1 MSTESINI
9 TITENGARRVSGA
22 IDGIGHSAEGAER
35 LVTLL
40 ERTLGALGL
49 AATVR
54 ELLHA
59 ADAFTM
65 VQNKIRAFISD
76 STTLDIVTD
85 RLLKIANQT
94 RNEFEA
100 TATTYARVGRAAK
113 ALGLSQ
119 NEALDFT
126 QALSEA
132 VTLSGVT
139 TGEASRGVLE
149 LAHAFATGTIQ
160 TREFRV
166 IMKDVPEVARA
177 IADGLKTNVGH
188 LYEMAAA
195 GQLTAHQV
203 VGALLSMRN
212 ELDNR
217 MNKSV
222 VTFEQSLTIL
232 NNSWEVYVGKS
243 NNALGITHT
252 MGNAMVFLADN
263 IDTAVK
269 ILEVLVIT
277 IGVYFALQAIPKAI
291 AALNSLGAALIANP
305 FTSVIVVIT
314 AAAAALY
321 LFSEQI
327 GVSEEGFVTLH
338 DLGVAVFGHLRIL
351 VHTLAEGFGKAWA
364 YILETGQALFGD
376 LVDISMSFPM
386 AMLKALD
393 FVIVRFLSFSAGI
406 VAIWRQAMDNLKGF
420 TGVSLAE
427 AFTTAYEKSKDA
439 LTQNGKGPAEQALD
453 QLMVEAKQIAAERVE
468 LDRLAQLKRDKAT
481 AGLDAKSPAEPG
493 EAGKFKKTFGSE
505 LEELRKEGMLL
516 LQTTEARKVQNDV
529 MKVEEHLKRNLSQT
543 ELEAVARVSLT
554 NIALQRRSEALETL
568 GGPTQK
574 FFDQMNALNAIMR
587 DAPALTAQ
595 VTEELSKMQLQL
607 LQSTPNTGGDL
618 GSMADAYIRQLRI
631 MQLETRNAV
640 GDMGAEFGK
649 LFGPGGTLVQGIGD
663 AVAQSV
669 VFGERFDQALK
680 KVAQSIVANLIS
692 SLIQLGINMVLNAA
706 IGHSLTVAAGAA
718 SVATATAVTA
728 AWGPAA
734 TLVNAATFGAGAAAG
749 TSALASSLAAVKGLS
764 AVAGFAEGGWTGP
777 GGRNRPAGVV
787 HGQEYVLNASATRR
801 LGISNLDRM
810 NNGGGLGGG
819 NMNVTVVNRDI
830 PGVEFQVNQLSHDD
844 VEIIAQRVVRSEA
857 PNVIAGDIAN
867 PSGRTSRALGTH
879 TTATRKRN

>member
-1 MSTESINI
+1 M
-9 TITENGARRVSGA
+9 SGA
-22 IDGIGHSAEGAER
+22 IEGIGHSAEGAER
-35 LVTLL
+35 MVTLL

-65 VQNKIRAFISD
+65 VQNKLRSFITD
-76 STTLDIVTD
+76 STTLDVVTD

-100 TATTYARVGRAAK
+100 TATTYARVGRAAR

-149 LAHAFATGTIQ
+149 LAHAFATGTVQ

-188 LYEMAAA
+188 LYEMASA
-195 GQLTAHQV
+195 GELSATAIV
-203 VGALLSMRN
+203 RALLSVRQ
-212 ELDNR
+212 ELDQR

-232 NNSWEVYVGKS
+232 NNSWEVYIGKS
-243 NNALGITHT
+243 NNALGITHA
-252 MGNAMVFLADN
+252 MGQMMVFLANN
-263 IDTAVK
+263 IETTAR
-269 ILEVLVIT
+269 IAEVLAIT
-277 IGVYFALQAIPKAI
+277 IGVTLAARAIPSAI
-291 AALNSLGAALIANP
+291 SGMVKLLAVMYTNPWTALLAVVTALI
-305 FTSVIVVIT
+305 S
-314 AAAAALY
+314 Y
-321 LFSEQI
+321 L
-327 GVSEEGFVTLH
+327 V
-338 DLGVAVFGHLRIL
+338 
-351 VHTLAEGFGKAWA
+351 
-364 YILETGQALFGD
+364 LFGD
-376 LVDISMSFPM
+376 QIEVDAKNMITFRDVATAVFNDIAKGAHWLADKFGLAWNFILSTGEKLFGSLVDTSLSFPR
-386 AMLKALD
+386 AVAKGLD
-393 FVIVRFLSFSAGI
+393 TIILGFQVMGGVVS
-406 VAIWRQAMDNLKGF
+406 AIWTRIKENFMGVNMSKDGIFAGFTDAIRNAQMDAVKNAGGPGGKGPMEKAMDDVLADAQMAANTRLEAQMAQDALKNKAIKSLNLKG
-420 TGVSLAE
+420 
-427 AFTTAYEKSKDA
+427 
-439 LTQNGKGPAEQALD
+439 
-453 QLMVEAKQIAAERVE
+453 
-468 LDRLAQLKRDKAT
+468 
-481 AGLDAKSPAEPG
+481 PAEPG
-493 EAGKFKKTFGSE
+493 EAGKFKKSFGSE

-516 LQTTEARKVQNDV
+516 LQNTEARKVQNDV
-529 MKVEEHLKRNLSQT
+529 MKVEEHLKRNLSQA

-554 NIALQRRSEALETL
+554 NIALQRRADALETL
-568 GGPTQK
+568 GGPTEK
-574 FFDQMNALNAIMR
+574 YFDQMNALNAIMR
-587 DAPALTAQ
+587 DTPALTAQ
-595 VTEELSKMQLQL
+595 VTEEMAKMELQM
-607 LQSTPNTGGDL
+607 LQSTPNSGGDL
-618 GSMADAYIRQLRI
+618 TSMADGYIRQLRI

-640 GDMGAEFGK
+640 GDMGAEFGRI
-649 LFGPGGTLVQGIGD
+649 FGPGGQLSQGIGD
-663 AVAQSV
+663 AMAQAI

-680 KVAQSIVANLIS
+680 KVAQSIVANVIS
-692 SLIQLGINMVLNAA
+692 SLVQLSINMIMNAA
-706 IGHSLTVAAGAA
+706 LGHSLTAAAGAA

-749 TSALASSLAAVKGLS
+749 TSALATSLAAVKGLATVS
-764 AVAGFAEGGWTGP
+764 GFSEGGYTGP

-830 PGVEFQVNQLSHDD
+830 PGAEFEVNQLSHND
-844 VEIIAQRVVRSEA
+844 VEIIAKRMVHSEA
-857 PNVIAGDIAN
+857 PNVIAQDLAN
-867 PSGRTSRALGTH
+867 PSGRTSRSLGAH